1 MKILINSN
9 CKPALSTFALL
20 LFLAQSYAQTGTNN
34 QFQRIGLN
42 PITTSVPF
50 LLIAPESRGGAMGD
64 CGVASSPD
72 ATSMHWNASKLAFI
86 EKQSGIAVAYTP
98 WLKTLVPD
106 IHLGYLSG
114 FYRLSSKGTLGGSLR
129 YFSLGKID
137 FTDQN
142 GGSLGQRTP
151 NELAVDMAYA
161 HKLSNKFSGAF
172 ALRYIYSNLTQGV
185 DPNAIAA
192 NGVSADLS
200 GYYKT
205 DVKMGKNKALWASGF
220 NISNI
225 GTKVAYTLSGKKNF
239 IPMNLKLGTSLTIDI
254 DDYNKFS
261 MMVDLNKLLVPTLP
275 EYYKTSS
282 GADSTQS
289 DNTTKVIKS
298 GMDPNISVA
307 QAVIQSFYDA
317 PGGVVEELQEI
328 NISAGVEYMY
338 DNQFALRAGYFYEAP
353 NKGNR
358 QYFTMG
364 AGLKYSIFNLDFS
377 YLVSMLRNNPLD
389 ATLRFTLSFNFDDI
403 KAAESKEE

>member
-1 MKILINSN
+1 
-9 CKPALSTFALL
+9 
-20 LFLAQSYAQTGTNN
+20 
-34 QFQRIGLN
+34 
-42 PITTSVPF
+42 
-50 LLIAPESRGGAMGD
+50 
-64 CGVASSPD
+64 
-72 ATSMHWNASKLAFI
+72 
-86 EKQSGIAVAYTP
+86 
-98 WLKTLVPD
+98 
-106 IHLGYLSG
+106 
-114 FYRLSSKGTLGGSLR
+114 
-129 YFSLGKID
+129 
-137 FTDQN
+137 
-142 GGSLGQRTP
+142 
-151 NELAVDMAYA
+151 
-161 HKLSNKFSGAF
+161 
-172 ALRYIYSNLTQGV
+172 
-185 DPNAIAA
+185 
-192 NGVSADLS
+192 
-200 GYYKT
+200 
-205 DVKMGKNKALWASGF
+205 
-220 NISNI
+220 
-225 GTKVAYTLSGKKNF
+225 
-239 IPMNLKLGTSLTIDI
+239 MNLKLGTSLTIDI

-275 EYYKTSS
+275 EYYKISS